1 MRCAHRLHAYR
12 KRSNHLETGE
22 RRTENLLDCFQSEG
36 LPSFVVGLFVMLVVN
51 QVVYYYW
58 NPAIYVPPVWWPV
71 PKVLEGEFVLAPTLF
86 AGLTILLGMVSLR
99 IIQTGFALIKPNS
112 IIPFIAAIQSKG
124 ASVTRHVFRNMIV
137 PTVDAFAA
145 RLPLVLGSVIIV
157 ENMFGLTGGGW
168 YLLEAAKER
177 DVPLVVGL
185 SVLFTGTGIFVSL
198 AADVIKTIVDPREAD
213 HGA

>member
-1 MRCAHRLHAYR
+1 ML
-12 KRSNHLETGE
+12 G
-22 RRTENLLDCFQSEG
+22 D
-36 LPSFVVGLFVMLVVN
+36 GLFADYSN
-51 QVVYYYW
+51 GFRSDY
-58 NPAIYVPPVWWPV
+58 N
-71 PKVLEGEFVLAPTLF
+71 
-86 AGLTILLGMVSLR
+86 R
-99 IIQTGFALIKPNS
+99 IRSA
-112 IIPFIAAIQSKG
+112 PFIAAIQSKG

-198 AADVIKTIVDPREAD
+198 AADVIKTIVDPRRRSWRLKVEIVS
-213 HGA
+213 